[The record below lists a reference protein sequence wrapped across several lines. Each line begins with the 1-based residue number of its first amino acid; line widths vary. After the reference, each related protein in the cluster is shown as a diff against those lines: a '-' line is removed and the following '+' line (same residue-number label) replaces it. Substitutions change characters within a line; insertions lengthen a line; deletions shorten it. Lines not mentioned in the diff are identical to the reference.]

1 MSKTDIIKSDTLIA
15 DEAKVSSKKISKKLS
30 KTNSSQSGWNKFLSM
45 LQELGKSLQFPIAV
59 LPFAAILNRFGA
71 LGIQFTT
78 DAAGEITNQAGY
90 WISFFFQAPGGVVF
104 DNLPL
109 LFAIGV
115 AFGLAKDHRGE
126 VALIS
131 TVFYLIIVALTGK
144 EGSLPEAIYG
154 TLLPFKTADGK
165 ELFSSLFYVPVY
177 EEGVIVGGAYVLS
190 VGVLGGIVSGCFSAY
205 LYNRLKEIQLPQAL
219 SFFSGRRFV
228 PMVAMVVAMGVA
240 FGFAVV
246 WPWIQFVLMK
256 FGNLVANPE
265 NPAVAVP
272 GTAVFAALN
281 RFLLPFGLHQILNTF
296 FWFQLPINGFVIDP
310 ITGNAG
316 TVEKWVSG
324 DINAF
329 AQGIEGSGLFQGGW
343 FPIMMGGM
351 PMAAV
356 AMIMAAPKAKRQQVA
371 GFLGGVAA
379 VSFISGI
386 TEPIEFSF
394 VFIAPVLFGIH
405 VGLSAVFFA
414 VSTAMRIQL
423 GFGFSAG
430 LIDYVVSFAQ
440 SWGFSQHNTGAF
452 KVLANPLMTLV
463 LTVGAGAAY
472 YFIFYGVIVKMNIQT
487 PGREIEVDGAAP
499 VAIVKTEKT
508 KGKKD
513 FTAKAQ
519 AIIDA
524 LGADN
529 IEIVDN
535 CTTRLRLTLK
545 DANDGNIND
554 AAIKAAGAFGIK
566 RLGDKSMQIVLGPD
580 VQQVSSKMKELLG
593 KQ

>member
-1 MSKTDIIKSDTLIA
+1 MSKTEILTDDKALVGDK
-15 DEAKVSSKKISKKLS
+15 KVTEKKLS
-30 KTNSSQSGWNKFLSM
+30 SKLAKANSGQSGWNKFLSM
-45 LQELGKSLQFPIAV
+45 LQELGKALQFPIAV

-104 DNLPL
+104 DNLAL

-131 TVFYLIIVALTGK
+131 TVFYLIIVAMTGHS
-144 EGSLPEAIYG
+144 GTLPEAIYK
-154 TLLPFKTADGK
+154 TLLPFENVKG
-165 ELFSSLFYVPVY
+165 EQFSSLFYVPVY
-177 EEGVIVGGAYVLS
+177 EEGVITGGAYVLS
-190 VGVLGGIVSGCFSAY
+190 VGVLGGIVAGCFSAY
-205 LYNRLKEIQLPQAL
+205 LYNRLKEIELPQAL

-228 PMVAMVVAMGVA
+228 PMVAMLVAMLVA
-240 FGFAVV
+240 LAFAIV

-256 FGNLVANPE
+256 FGGLIADPTKPE
-265 NPAVAVP
+265 VAVP
-272 GTAVFAALN
+272 GTAMFAALN

-296 FWFQLPINGFVIDP
+296 FWFQLPIQGVVIDP
-310 ITGNAG
+310 LTGNAG
-316 TVEKWVSG
+316 NTEVWVSG

-329 AQGIEGSGLFQGGW
+329 AKGIEGSGLFQGGW

-356 AMIMAAPKAKRQQVA
+356 AMIMAAPKEKRQQVA

-379 VSFISGI
+379 VSFVSGI

-405 VGLSAVFFA
+405 VGLSAIFFA
-414 VSTAMRIQL
+414 ISTSMRIQI

-430 LIDYVVSFAQ
+430 MIDYIVSFAQ

-463 LTVGAGAAY
+463 LTAGAGAAY
-472 YFIFYGVIVKMNIQT
+472 YFIFYTVIVKMNIQT

-499 VAIVKTEKT
+499 VAYVKAEKT

-513 FTAKAQ
+513 FTAKAT

-524 LGADN
+524 LGKDN

-545 DANDGNIND
+545 DVNDPNIND

-593 KQ
+593 K

>member
-1 MSKTDIIKSDTLIA
+1 MSKAEILTDDKTLVSDK
-15 DEAKVSSKKISKKLS
+15 KVAEKKLS
-30 KTNSSQSGWNKFLSM
+30 SKLAKANSGQSSWNKFLSL
-45 LQELGKSLQFPIAV
+45 LQELGKALQFPIAV

-131 TVFYLIIVALTGK
+131 TVFYLIIVAMTGA
-144 EGSLPEAIYG
+144 ERSLPVAIYK
-154 TLLPFKTADGK
+154 TLLPFEAADGTK
-165 ELFSSLFYVPVY
+165 FSSLFFVPVY
-177 EEGVIVGGAYVLS
+177 KEGAIVGGAYVLS
-190 VGVLGGIVSGCFSAY
+190 VGVLGGIVAGCLSAY
-205 LYNRLKEIQLPQAL
+205 LYNRLKEIELPQAL

-240 FGFAVV
+240 LAFAIV

-256 FGNLVANPE
+256 FGNLVADPTKPE
-265 NPAVAVP
+265 VAVP
-272 GTAVFAALN
+272 GTAMFAALN

-296 FWFQLPINGFVIDP
+296 FWFQLPIKGVVIDP

-316 TVEKWVSG
+316 TNEIWVSG

-329 AQGIEGSGLFQGGW
+329 TKGIEGSGLFQGGW

-356 AMIMAAPKAKRQQVA
+356 AMIMAAPKEKRQQVA

-414 VSTAMRIQL
+414 VSTAMRIQI

-430 LIDYVVSFAQ
+430 LIDYIVSFAQ

-452 KVLANPLMTLV
+452 RVLSNPLMTLV
-463 LTVGAGAAY
+463 LTAGAGATY
-472 YFIFYGVIVKMNIQT
+472 YFIFYTVIVKMNIQT

-499 VAIVKTEKT
+499 VAYVKAEKT

-513 FTAKAQ
+513 FTAKAN
-519 AIIDA
+519 AIIEA
-524 LGADN
+524 LGRDN

-545 DANDGNIND
+545 DVNDPKIND

-580 VQQVSSKMKELLG
+580 VQQVSTKMKELLD
-593 KQ
+593 K